1 MHRHP
6 TGFHYFLV
14 LRLAMERGCWDPKD
28 KQVRRVRYLI
38 ERIRAMRALSGPFL
52 VSRTGDAG

>member
-1 MHRHP
+1 MLLSL
-6 TGFHYFLV
+6 FSNF
-14 LRLAMERGCWDPKD
+14 

-52 VSRTGDAG
+52 VSRTGDAGLTESGVKAPNYALI